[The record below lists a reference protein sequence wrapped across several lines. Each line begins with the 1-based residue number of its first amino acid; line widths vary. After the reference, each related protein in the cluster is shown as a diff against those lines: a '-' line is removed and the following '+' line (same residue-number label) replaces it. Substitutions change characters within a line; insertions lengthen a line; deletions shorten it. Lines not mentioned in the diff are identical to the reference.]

1 MSYDLKISAQAQK
14 PLSSQQQKLN
24 RLIEQIEKQKY
35 ALEIWTLAQDEIRQY
50 SQNKLIPVYR
60 DLHLVWFEQMQTLWL
75 MLQQDTYS
83 KAEILHIDGQIIH
96 LATQL
101 KSSNMLSDS
110 QLTLVN
116 DITRYY
122 QQHEIKPKF
131 HTNQIEKT
139 TPVDQIDAS
148 CEMDWDD
155 IERTM
160 QDQILAREHAKQIK
174 LQQKREQAMQRA
186 TQSLKM
192 VYLKITAMIHPDR
205 EPDPQLKIEKT
216 AILQTVNTAYAEQD
230 LFYLLKIQ
238 LRLEQNQSINAKAL
252 SKEQIKFYQM
262 NLDVQSQ
269 RLQMQLQDIFAS
281 FHLGSDVNLKQLQK
295 EDIYNVV
302 DEKYSALKRLLKQEQ
317 LNLKYLNKN
326 RYIHTK

>member
-24 RLIEQIEKQKY
+24 RLIEQIEKQKH

-60 DLHLVWFEQMQTLWL
+60 DLHLVWFEQMQILWL
-75 MLQQDTYS
+75 MLQQDTCS

-131 HTNQIEKT
+131 HTNEIEKT
-139 TPVDQIDAS
+139 TPVDQIDAF

-205 EPDPQLKIEKT
+205 EPDPRLKIEKT

-238 LRLEQNQSINAKAL
+238 LQLEQNQSINTKTL

-262 NLDVQSQ
+262 NLDAQSQ
-269 RLQMQLQDIFAS
+269 RLQMQLQDIFSS

-326 RYIHTK
+326 IHTK

>member
-75 MLQQDTYS
+75 MLQQDTCS

-131 HTNQIEKT
+131 HTNEIEKT
-139 TPVDQIDAS
+139 TPVDQIDAF

-238 LRLEQNQSINAKAL
+238 LQLEQNQSINAKAL

-269 RLQMQLQDIFAS
+269 RLQMQLQDIFSS

-326 RYIHTK
+326 IHTK

>member
-24 RLIEQIEKQKY
+24 RLIEQIEKQKH

-60 DLHLVWFEQMQTLWL
+60 DLHLVWFEQMQILWL
-75 MLQQDTYS
+75 MLQQDTCS

-139 TPVDQIDAS
+139 TLVDQIDAS

-155 IERTM
+155 IEHTM
-160 QDQILAREHAKQIK
+160 QDQMLARGHVKQIK

-205 EPDPQLKIEKT
+205 EPDPRLKIEKT

-238 LRLEQNQSINAKAL
+238 LQLEQNQSINAKAL

-269 RLQMQLQDIFAS
+269 RLQMQLQDIFS
-281 FHLGSDVNLKQLQK
+281 SLFHLGSDVNLKQLQK

-326 RYIHTK
+326 IHTK

>member
-24 RLIEQIEKQKY
+24 RLIEQIEKQKH

-60 DLHLVWFEQMQTLWL
+60 DLHLVWFEQMQILWL
-75 MLQQDTYS
+75 MLQQDTCS

-139 TPVDQIDAS
+139 TLVDQIDAS

-205 EPDPQLKIEKT
+205 EPDPRLKIEKT

-238 LRLEQNQSINAKAL
+238 LQLEQNQSINAKAL

-269 RLQMQLQDIFAS
+269 RLQMQLQDIFSS

-326 RYIHTK
+326 IHTK

>member
-24 RLIEQIEKQKY
+24 RLIEQIEKQKH

-60 DLHLVWFEQMQTLWL
+60 DLHLVWFEQMQILWL
-75 MLQQDTYS
+75 MLQQDTCS

-131 HTNQIEKT
+131 HTNEIEKT
-139 TPVDQIDAS
+139 TPVDQIDAF

-238 LRLEQNQSINAKAL
+238 LQLEQNQSINAKAL

-262 NLDVQSQ
+262 NLDAQSQ

-326 RYIHTK
+326 IHTK

>member
-1 MSYDLKISAQAQK
+1 MSYYLKISAQAQK

-75 MLQQDTYS
+75 MLQQDTCS

-110 QLTLVN
+110 QRTLVN
-116 DITRYY
+116 DIIRYY

-155 IERTM
+155 IEHTM
-160 QDQILAREHAKQIK
+160 QDQMLAREHVKQIK

-205 EPDPQLKIEKT
+205 EPDPRLKIEKRP
-216 AILQTVNTAYAEQD
+216 
-230 LFYLLKIQ
+230 FY
-238 LRLEQNQSINAKAL
+238 
-252 SKEQIKFYQM
+252 
-262 NLDVQSQ
+262 
-269 RLQMQLQDIFAS
+269 
-281 FHLGSDVNLKQLQK
+281 KQ
-295 EDIYNVV
+295 
-302 DEKYSALKRLLKQEQ
+302 
-317 LNLKYLNKN
+317 
-326 RYIHTK
+326 

>member
-24 RLIEQIEKQKY
+24 RLIEQIEKQKH

-75 MLQQDTYS
+75 MLQQDTCS

-131 HTNQIEKT
+131 HTNEIEKT
-139 TPVDQIDAS
+139 TPVDQIDAF

-238 LRLEQNQSINAKAL
+238 LQLEQNQSINAKAL

-269 RLQMQLQDIFAS
+269 RLQMQLQDIFSS

-326 RYIHTK
+326 IHTK

>member
-24 RLIEQIEKQKY
+24 RLIEQIEKQKH

-60 DLHLVWFEQMQTLWL
+60 DLHLVWFEQMQILWL
-75 MLQQDTYS
+75 MLQQDTCS

-139 TPVDQIDAS
+139 TLVDQIDAS

-155 IERTM
+155 IEHTM
-160 QDQILAREHAKQIK
+160 QDQMLARGHVKQIK

-205 EPDPQLKIEKT
+205 EPDPRLKIEKT

-238 LRLEQNQSINAKAL
+238 LQLEQNQSINAKAL

-269 RLQMQLQDIFAS
+269 RLQMQLQDIFSS

-326 RYIHTK
+326 IHTK

>member
-1 MSYDLKISAQAQK
+1 
-14 PLSSQQQKLN
+14 
-24 RLIEQIEKQKY
+24 
-35 ALEIWTLAQDEIRQY
+35 
-50 SQNKLIPVYR
+50 
-60 DLHLVWFEQMQTLWL
+60 
-75 MLQQDTYS
+75 
-83 KAEILHIDGQIIH
+83 
-96 LATQL
+96 
-101 KSSNMLSDS
+101 MLSDS

-131 HTNQIEKT
+131 HTNEIEKT
-139 TPVDQIDAS
+139 TPVDQIDAF

-238 LRLEQNQSINAKAL
+238 LQLEQNQSINAKAL

-262 NLDVQSQ
+262 NLDAQSQ
-269 RLQMQLQDIFAS
+269 RLQMQLQDIFS
-281 FHLGSDVNLKQLQK
+281 SLFHLGSDVNLKQLQK

-326 RYIHTK
+326 IHTK